1 MRSVSK
7 TTIRTTALFLSLLA
21 VASLT
26 AQENSPYS
34 RYGIGDYFYGQ
45 HFIHKAMGGMS
56 AAYADGLTNNNG
68 QTINFN
74 NPASYSNFFVTSY
87 DLGLSIDSRTL
98 RSQGGASSFNSV
110 NFTPAYVA
118 LGVPLS
124 KKKKIGF
131 AFGMRQLSRINYDI
145 QNGEKV
151 GGIDSL
157 ITTYKGSGGLNQA
170 FIGIGKRWGKFSLGV
185 NTGYNFGR
193 KETNTRKDFVNDTA
207 FYYSSNSQ
215 SLISFSAPFVNAGT
229 QYETNISSKN
239 DTKAGLTQTVA
250 LRFGATVS
258 LGQSLSGTQD
268 IRKET
273 ILYDNNGGFSRLD
286 SVLGVTG
293 VRGKI
298 ALPVSYAAGFMLI
311 GRSSN
316 SRGLF
321 ERWSFG
327 AEYSSTQWSSYRSD
341 FEPNDRPFNSWM
353 ARMGGQFCPD
363 PVTGRSY
370 WSAVNYRLGFN
381 YGKDYINANGNQLNI
396 WSVSMGA
403 GMPIRKWRSYDNQ
416 FTILNT
422 TLEFGRRG
430 GNNSVVTEN
439 FFRFALGVSLSD
451 IWFIKRKYD

>member
-7 TTIRTTALFLSLLA
+7 TTIRTTAFFLSLLA

-45 HFIHKAMGGMS
+45 HFIHKAIGGMS
-56 AAYADGLTNNNG
+56 AAYADGLSNNNG

-98 RSQGGASSFNSV
+98 RSAGAGASFNSV

-145 QNGEKV
+145 QNGERI

-157 ITTYKGSGGLNQA
+157 LTTYKGNGGLNQA
-170 FIGIGKRWGKFSLGV
+170 FIGVGKRWGKFSLGV
-185 NTGYNFGR
+185 NTGFNFGR
-193 KETNTRKDFVNDTA
+193 KETNTRKDFLSDTV

-215 SLISFSAPFVNAGT
+215 SLVSFSAPFINTGA
-229 QYETNISSKN
+229 QFETNLSSK
-239 DTKAGLTQTVA
+239 DDVKAALTQSVS
-250 LRFGATVS
+250 LRLGATFS

-273 ILYDNNGGFSRLD
+273 ILYNNSGSFSRLD
-286 SVLGVTG
+286 SVYGITG
-293 VRGKI
+293 IKGKI
-298 ALPVSYAAGFMLI
+298 QLPVSYSAGFMI
-311 GRSSN
+311 TGRSAN
-316 SRGLF
+316 SRGVF

-327 AEYSSTQWSSYRSD
+327 AEYSATQWSNYRSD

-353 ARMGGQFCPD
+353 ARVGGQFSPD
-363 PVTGRSY
+363 PISGRSY

-381 YGKDYINANGNQLNI
+381 YGKDYINANGKQLNI
-396 WSVSMGA
+396 WAISMGA

-422 TLEFGRRG
+422 TLEYGRRG
-430 GNNSVVTEN
+430 GNNSVVIEN
-439 FFRFALGVSLSD
+439 FFRLAVGVSLSD

>member
-1 MRSVSK
+1 VSK
-7 TTIRTTALFLSLLA
+7 TTIRTTAFFLSLLA

-45 HFIHKAMGGMS
+45 HFIHKAMGGLS
-56 AAYADGLTNNNG
+56 AAYADGLSNNNS

-98 RSQGGASSFNSV
+98 RSTGATASFNSV

-124 KKKKIGF
+124 KRKKIGM
-131 AFGMRQLSRINYDI
+131 AFGMRQLSRINYDV
-145 QNGEKV
+145 QNGQKV

-157 ITTYKGSGGLNQA
+157 ITTYKGNGGLNQA
-170 FIGIGKRWGKFSLGV
+170 FIGVGKRWGKFSAGI
-185 NTGYNFGR
+185 NTGFNFGR
-193 KETNTRKDFVNDTA
+193 KETNTRKDFVNDTV

-215 SLISFSAPFVNAGT
+215 SLISFSAPFVNTGA
-229 QYETNISSKN
+229 QYETDISKRE
-239 DTKAGLTQTVA
+239 DTKAGLTQTIA
-250 LRFGATVS
+250 LRLGATFA
-258 LGQSLSGTQD
+258 LGQSLSGIQD

-273 ILYDNNGGFSRLD
+273 IIYDNSGSFSRLD
-286 SVLGVTG
+286 SVLGVAG
-293 VRGKI
+293 IRGKI
-298 ALPVSYAAGFMLI
+298 DLPVSYSAGFMLV
-311 GRSSN
+311 GRSAN

-327 AEYSSTQWSSYRSD
+327 AEYSATQWSNYRSD

-353 ARMGGQFCPD
+353 ARVGGQFCPD
-363 PVTGRSY
+363 PVSGRSY

-381 YGKDYINANGNQLNI
+381 YGKDYINANGNQLGI
-396 WSVSMGA
+396 WAISMGA
-403 GMPIRKWRSYDNQ
+403 GLPIRKWRSYDNQ
-416 FTILNT
+416 FAIMNT

-430 GNNSVVTEN
+430 NNSSVVREN